1 MPKAEIVT
9 APTFLLDRSDY
20 EKLYEPDMMIK
31 GRYIFLY
38 TINYI
43 DDIQSAAQNLAMAS
57 GLMI

>member
-38 TINYI
+38 TIN
-43 DDIQSAAQNLAMAS
+43 
-57 GLMI
+57 